1 MVKGLH
7 KLFKTIVKQILQ
19 DFPPLGKSDSEVSHL
34 IQEPRNFTEVI
45 TLSDDIKRPCLQA
58 TLKEIK
64 KSINNQNIL
73 VEDSEKDEPM
83 NPCMDVY
90 KDKIQYNGSLDK
102 IKLEIL
108 VIGYLKNKEL
118 VGDTW

>member
-90 KDKIQYNGSLDK
+90 KAKIQYNGSLDK